1 MTLTSRGYCHNSVDH
16 DTKIHFDVAICI
28 TPDEL
33 RSFKLDEYKSWD
45 RILFDTLFI
54 PGMIISMLHENV
66 QGKCF
71 MCYLI
76 TQGLSFMAQILD
88 CYALCHLRH
97 LSLHISMLFS
107 LAQRDSVRRLVEF
120 TEFQVSQALQR
131 TMYYATS
138 NN

>member
-1 MTLTSRGYCHNSVDH
+1 
-16 DTKIHFDVAICI
+16 
-28 TPDEL
+28 
-33 RSFKLDEYKSWD
+33 
-45 RILFDTLFI
+45 
-54 PGMIISMLHENV
+54 
-66 QGKCF
+66 

-131 TMYYATS
+131 TMYYAAS
-138 NN
+138 NNKFFGTFEETTEIRASHPRSQPRGRDSFCICYLHFCHRFYTMLSNWGPRLDI